1 MDPYLLVR
9 PLFAALDPESAHRL
23 TLWALKRGLVPAPA
37 GADDAILGIR
47 ALGRDFA
54 NPLGLAAGFDKNA
67 EVVGAMLRLG
77 FGFVEVGT
85 VTPRPQA
92 GNPRPRLFRLTR
104 ERAVIN
110 RLGFNNQGLDG
121 MAARLAA
128 GPGRGGVVGA
138 NIGCNSDSDD
148 AVADYEQGLR
158 ALHGLADFLVVNVSS
173 PNTPG
178 LRALQARAP
187 LERLLGRLMAVRD
200 EVTPG
205 GAAAVPLLVK
215 IAPDLDREGREAVA
229 EVALEQGIDGLVV
242 SNTTTGWRQGLE
254 SRHRHQEGGLSGA
267 PLLAPATELLAQMY
281 RLTGGR
287 LTLIGAGGVAS
298 GADAYAKVRAGA
310 SLVELYTAL
319 IFAGPGLVG
328 RIKVELAARLRGDG
342 FATLAEA
349 VGADLT

>member
-1 MDPYLLVR
+1 
-9 PLFAALDPESAHRL
+9 
-23 TLWALKRGLVPAPA
+23 
-37 GADDAILGIR
+37 
-47 ALGRDFA
+47 
-54 NPLGLAAGFDKNA
+54 
-67 EVVGAMLRLG
+67 
-77 FGFVEVGT
+77 
-85 VTPRPQA
+85 
-92 GNPRPRLFRLTR
+92 
-104 ERAVIN
+104 
-110 RLGFNNQGLDG
+110 
-121 MAARLAA
+121 
-128 GPGRGGVVGA
+128 GGVVGA

-148 AVADYEQGLR
+148 AVPDYEQGLR

-319 IFAGPGLVG
+319 IFAGPRLVG